1 MKVLI
6 GSENRAKVRPITK
19 VFEEYFG
26 IVDVEVMKVTSK
38 VPEQPLNEEVM
49 QGAANRVEELEKSN
63 VSYDYAVA
71 CEGGLISMCGNW
83 FNVQVVCIKAKNGKK
98 EFGLSQAYPIPNS
111 LIPRIEE
118 IGLASV
124 LDEVFN
130 GKGGVRQLTR
140 GLETREDHVREA
152 TIMALSGI
160 RNW

>member
-1 MKVLI
+1 
-6 GSENRAKVRPITK
+6 
-19 VFEEYFG
+19 
-26 IVDVEVMKVTSK
+26 
-38 VPEQPLNEEVM
+38 M

-71 CEGGLISMCGNW
+71 CEGGLISMCGSW

-111 LIPRIEE
+111 LIPRIKE